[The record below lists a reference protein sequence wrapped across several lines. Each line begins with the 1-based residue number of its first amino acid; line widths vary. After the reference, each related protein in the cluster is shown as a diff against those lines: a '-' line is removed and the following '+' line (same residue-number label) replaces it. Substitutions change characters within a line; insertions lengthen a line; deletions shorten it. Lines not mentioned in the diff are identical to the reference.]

1 MKYLKYW
8 KLFELNSPL
17 LSLSDNVDYDLIS
30 IIEGNFDKDSS
41 ILEISCGNG
50 ADSFHLKDL
59 GYDITCTEYDD
70 NYVNNAIN
78 LGLNCIK
85 HDSRDKFPFDD
96 NQFDL
101 VYSRLG
107 LHYFTEVELDSIFK
121 ELSRIGNSILITV
134 KVEED
139 DFKTGKVIISPEK
152 WENIINKY
160 FNIVHFDINQGK
172 LYGKDSKW
180 LKIFAK

>member
-1 MKYLKYW
+1 MKYLKLYES
-8 KLFELNSPL
+8 FGSPL
-17 LSLSDNVDYDLIS
+17 LSLSGNVDYE
-30 IIEGNFDKDSS
+30 IINTIKQNFEKGSS
-41 ILEISCGNG
+41 ILEISCGNA
-50 ADSFHLKDL
+50 ADSLYLKDL
-59 GYDITCTEYDD
+59 GYYITCTEYDD
-70 NYVNNAIN
+70 NYVDNAIK

-85 HDSRDKFPFDD
+85 HDTRNKFPFDD

-107 LHYFTEVELDSIFK
+107 LHYFTEVELESIFK

-139 DFKTGKVIISPEK
+139 DFKTGKVIISSEK
-152 WENIINKY
+152 WKNIINKY